1 MRVIVWNKEHLKGTT
16 DKVKGS
22 VKDTVGSVTG
32 NKRKQAEL
40 DKARGAAR
48 QKVVDVVDV
57 KEKVRGHSD

>member
-32 NKRKQAEL
+32 NKRTQAEL